1 MKQESFVFY
10 RSFYEA
16 IKKFDKDIIADIMI
30 GLCSYALDDEIVE
43 FDNIIAESLFTLIK
57 PQIDANKVKRL
68 NGSSGGRPR
77 KHESIPESVQENKEK
92 KPPVFINDKNK
103 KPPVIN
109 LCEEKKP
116 PVLENA
122 LEKKPNVNV
131 NVNEN
136 VNVIKEKIT
145 KKESQGATETFDSV
159 IESFTADTLLK
170 QRLHE
175 YVDMRKKIKKG
186 YTTNALRLNL
196 NKLKRL
202 AEDDLTKMI
211 QIVEQSIGRSY
222 MDFYAVSEGNYTN
235 AAKASVM
242 PSYNVTQKKDP
253 NSLTPEERKKRE
265 ELIKKVGE
273 QLNE

>member
-30 GLCSYALDDEIVE
+30 GLCCYALDDEIIE
-43 FDNIIAESLFTLIK
+43 FDNIIAESIFTLIK

-77 KHESIPESVQENKEK
+77 KNESIPNENNNK
-92 KPPVFINDKNK
+92 KPPVFKNDENK
-103 KPPVIN
+103 KPPVIELN
-109 LCEEKKP
+109 ENKKP
-116 PVLENA
+116 PVFKNA
-122 LEKKPNVNV
+122 LEKKPNV

-145 KKESQGATETFDSV
+145 KKESQVATETFDSV

-170 QRLHE
+170 KRLHE

-202 AEDDLTKMI
+202 ADDDLTKMI

-235 AAKASVM
+235 TAKASVM